1 LDCGGHLSALKR
13 LTQQEFLVN
22 DAKKIDEITELD
34 IIPLE
39 QAFSHLGS
47 VNLPEEK
54 LKKFINGSTVDL
66 GLSERGLLRA
76 YNAAGVFIALGRN
89 SSEGF
94 KHEYLV

>member
-1 LDCGGHLSALKR
+1 MWRTLISSKKTYPTR
-13 LTQQEFLVN
+13 IFVK

-47 VNLPEEK
+47 VNLPEEQ
-54 LKKFINGSTVDL
+54 LKKFINGSAVDL

-76 YNAAGVFIALGRN
+76 YNSADVFIALGRN

>member
-1 LDCGGHLSALKR
+1 M
-13 LTQQEFLVN
+13 

-34 IIPLE
+34 IVPLE
-39 QAFSHLGS
+39 KAFNHLGS

-54 LKKFINGSTVDL
+54 LKKFINGSAVDL
-66 GLSERGLLRA
+66 GLSESGLLRA
-76 YNAAGVFIALGRN
+76 YNSAGVFIALGRN

>member
-1 LDCGGHLSALKR
+1 MRWTLVCSQKAN
-13 LTQQEFLVN
+13 QQEFLVN

-39 QAFSHLGS
+39 KAFNHLGS

-54 LKKFINGSTVDL
+54 LKKFINGSAVDL
-66 GLSERGLLRA
+66 GLSESGLLRA
-76 YNAAGVFIALGRN
+76 YNSAGVFIALGRN

>member
-1 LDCGGHLSALKR
+1 MTR
-13 LTQQEFLVN
+13 LTQQDFSIQ

-39 QAFSHLGS
+39 KAFNHLGS

-54 LKKFINGSTVDL
+54 IQKFINGSAIDL
-66 GLSERGLLRA
+66 GLSESGLLRA